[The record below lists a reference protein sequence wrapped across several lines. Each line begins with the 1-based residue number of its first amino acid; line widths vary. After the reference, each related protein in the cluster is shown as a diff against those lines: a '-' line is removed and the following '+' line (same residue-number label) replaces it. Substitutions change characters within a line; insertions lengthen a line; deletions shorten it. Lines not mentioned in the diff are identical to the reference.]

1 MLGGPCSIF
10 EAAATAPASCLLV
23 VAGRFSLE
31 LRTLTLMVKDR
42 GSLERAKGH
51 GNTVFALGKQDRKPR
66 VKLTCMTLVV
76 VDLQKFGM

>member
-1 MLGGPCSIF
+1 
-10 EAAATAPASCLLV
+10 
-23 VAGRFSLE
+23 
-31 LRTLTLMVKDR
+31 MVKDR